1 MSLVGPRP
9 ERPHFVDL
17 FRVDIPGYWDRHRV
31 PVGLTGWAQV
41 HGLRGD
47 ETSMHERARFDNLY
61 VESWSL
67 WLDVVVLIR
76 TVGAVVR
83 STIGLSDGRRKPT

>member
-17 FRVDIPGYWDRHRV
+17 FCADIPGYWDRHRV
-31 PVGLTGWAQV
+31 PAGLTGWSQI

-61 VESWSL
+61 IESWSL
-67 WLDVVVLIR
+67 WLDIVVLIR
-76 TVGAVVR
+76 TVGAVLR
-83 STIGLSDGRRKPT
+83 STIGLSDRTQKPT